1 MNNGQQQGQ
10 FYNQNNGQNHGQGQN
25 MRGGQPMG
33 MGIKDEHNSMKNR
46 VSRSTLPSSTLSPS
60 STSSYSVSHF
70 LSILLHT
77 FLSLAST
84 LSSS

>member
-10 FYNQNNGQNHGQGQN
+10 GQFYNQNDGQNQGQGQN

-46 VSRSTLPSSTLSPS
+46 VRRGLI
-60 STSSYSVSHF
+60 YR
-70 LSILLHT
+70 T
-77 FLSLAST
+77 FLHIMTVVASIIFSLSFST
-84 LSSS
+84 HLLVSLLQRFC